1 MTTLFTA
8 GDYLYPQLVSELEDQ
23 ARKNNVI
30 VVLADNLLPHVP
42 DTALIKNRAIIMN
55 MNFIVSANYCY
66 RLAHELS
73 HILYGDHEAQAVY
86 QFSEYGK
93 RGEELLAHR
102 NAIRMLMSIKMP
114 SNPFTFMSYYRVP
127 AWLENDV
134 MRIYNEFKVVE

>member
-93 RGEELLAHR
+93 RGEELIAHK
-102 NAIRMLMSIKMP
+102 NAIRLLMSIEMP
-114 SNPFTFMSYYRVP
+114 SSPLTFMSYYRVP
-127 AWLENDV
+127 AWLESDV
-134 MRIYNEFKVVE
+134 IRTYNELK